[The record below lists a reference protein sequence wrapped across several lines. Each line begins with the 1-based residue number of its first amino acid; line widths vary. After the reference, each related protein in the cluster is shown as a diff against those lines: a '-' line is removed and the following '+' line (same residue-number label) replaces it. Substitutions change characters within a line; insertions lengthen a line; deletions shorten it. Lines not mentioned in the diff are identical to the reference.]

1 MDFETEQ
8 RILDL
13 EATVRQLSDRVTELE
28 SELRGAREW
37 LANQWERN
45 A

>member
-8 RILDL
+8 RVLDL
-13 EATVRQLSDRVTELE
+13 ESKVDQLSDRVTELE

-37 LANQWERN
+37 AAEQRER
-45 A
+45 AE